1 MKQKQ
6 QSSGSINAALP
17 RVFPMNNYDKMLDS
31 ARRRFLGY
39 DMAAMARRPGVF
51 LTEDHLATRFLGEEA
66 RISLATGAVTFPES
80 GRDGGFGECL
90 TLYDWLCDGKPDA
103 KAAGEYGPV
112 SSLPGI
118 YVGGSGL
125 VMNTAPLAAKID
137 KDPAAFRAA
146 CMNMGGRA
154 VPMGD
159 IGFLLPAL
167 PGLDVLVKFYR
178 SDEEFPPTLTLL
190 WDKNILHFL
199 RYETV
204 YYLAGC
210 LLQYLQGFR

>member
-1 MKQKQ
+1 MD
-6 QSSGSINAALP
+6 
-17 RVFPMNNYDKMLDS
+17 NYTKMLS
-31 ARRRFLGY
+31 AAARRFCTY
-39 DMAAMARRPGVF
+39 DPAVLARKPGTVRYGDW
-51 LTEDHLATRFLGEEA
+51 LCTRFLGEEV
-66 RISLATGAVTFPES
+66 RICLATGAVVFPET
-80 GRDGGFGECL
+80 GRDGDFGECL
-90 TLYDWLCDGKPDA
+90 TLYDWLCDGQPDA
-103 KAAGEYGPV
+103 KAAGEYCPV

-125 VMNTAPLAAKID
+125 AMDTAPLAVKID

-146 CMNMGGRA
+146 CLDIGGRE

-167 PGLDVLVKFYR
+167 PGLDVLVKFYC
-178 SDEEFPPTLTLL
+178 SDEEFPPTLILL

-210 LLQYLQGFR
+210 LISRLNRAL